1 MKTPADDVFATATRR
16 HFSSTDLFQLNI
28 ANSPSDLY
36 RRVVDIAAELFA
48 SDSCTILVA
57 DGADLVSEAST
68 RPESDGPDTL
78 PIATSLPGQVF
89 TTGKAFVVDDIQDV
103 RSVAAATTAQSA
115 NAGPTPCIGPRS
127 LLCVPVGDEAVLVVA
142 SNEPA
147 AFSDTDLAAGKQLA
161 SYASSVL
168 ERMNE
173 IASRASQN
181 VDARLEEI
189 ATILSHDLKSP
200 LNVASGRFKLAQE
213 TGSEEEFEMGFRAL
227 DRVEELIDTAI
238 ALARTGETI
247 SELTVVEL
255 EAACQRSWSVFDS
268 SDAEL
273 VVEDSH
279 RLAADES
286 GLCQLL
292 ENLFRNAVDHAGSDV
307 TVTVGT
313 LEAGFY
319 VEDDGPGIPPDRRQ
333 TVFELGHSTDVAHSG
348 YGLTIVRRLAEAHD
362 WSISI
367 SEGTDGG
374 ARFEIT
380 DVTVESD

>member
-1 MKTPADDVFATATRR
+1 MRTPSDEGVATAERR

-48 SDSCTILVA
+48 ADSCTIVVA
-57 DGADLVSEAST
+57 DGTDLVTEAST
-68 RPESDGPDTL
+68 RPESDGTDTL
-78 PIATSLPGQVF
+78 PIATSLPGQVL
-89 TTGKAFVVDDIQDV
+89 TTGKAFLVDDVQDV
-103 RSVAAATTAQSA
+103 RSVAAAPGPQSA
-115 NAGPTPCIGPRS
+115 GPEPGLGPRS
-127 LLCVPVGDEAVLVVA
+127 LICVPVGDEAVLVVA

-168 ERMNE
+168 ERMDE
-173 IASRASQN
+173 IAGRASQN

-200 LNVASGRFKLAQE
+200 LNVATGRFKLAQE
-213 TGSEEEFEMGFRAL
+213 TGSAEEFETGFRAL
-227 DRVEELIDTAI
+227 ARVEELLDTAI
-238 ALARTGETI
+238 KLARTGETI
-247 SELTVVEL
+247 SEQTVVEL
-255 EAACQRSWSVFDS
+255 EAVCRRSWSVLDTT
-268 SDAEL
+268 DATL

-279 RLAADES
+279 RLAADKN

-292 ENLFRNAVDHAGSDV
+292 ENLFRNATDHVGPDV
-307 TVTVGT
+307 TVRVGT
-313 LEAGFY
+313 LESGFY

-333 TVFELGHSTDVAHSG
+333 AVFELGHSTDDSHSG